1 MKRVA
6 VLLSGGLD
14 STTATTL
21 AHEEGSLALTISV
34 NYGQRHARELNAARE
49 VARYYGA
56 EHVEIDLRGWGAL
69 LTGSALTD
77 ATIDVPSGVYES
89 ENMALT
95 VVPNRNATLL
105 MAAVAVAQ
113 ARGATEVWTAVH
125 AGDHELYADCRP
137 EFIEAIALAAER
149 GTGGKVAI
157 KAPFVFESKT
167 QIVRTAIRANAP
179 LHLTWSCY
187 RGAERHCGKCG
198 TCQERRSSFVA
209 AGVEDPT
216 EYES

>member
-14 STTATTL
+14 STTAAAL
-21 AHEEGSLALTISV
+21 AHEEGSLAMTISV
-34 NYGQRHARELNAARE
+34 NYGQRHARELDAARAVSE
-49 VARYYGA
+49 YYGA
-56 EHVEIDLRGWGAL
+56 DHFEIDLRGWGAL

-77 ATIDVPSGVYES
+77 ATVDVPSGAYES
-89 ENMALT
+89 DNMALT

-105 MAAVAVAQ
+105 MAAVGVAQ
-113 ARGATEVWTAVH
+113 SRGATEVWTAVH

-149 GTGGKVAI
+149 GTGDEVTVKG
-157 KAPFVFESKT
+157 PFVFESKAD
-167 QIVRTAIRANAP
+167 IVRAAIRTNAP

-187 RGAERHCGKCG
+187 RGGEKHCGECG
-198 TCQERRSSFVA
+198 TCYERRASFAEVGA
-209 AGVEDPT
+209 ADPT
-216 EYES
+216 EYEN